1 MAQVLT
7 NLKGGR
13 LHAISM
19 RRTADETRDAGLTL
33 ERADRVHVSTNSP
46 LALGWVVKG
55 VVQRSPADRLTIAK
69 LLKPGDILVSVNGN
83 SVLSTVAEKSSRHL
97 FGPTEFSMEL
107 VVFSPDSQT
116 REENSVLME
125 QLEKQH
131 ADARKD
137 RSYMRSDAKKGGA
150 HKAGSHPVRQTWFSL
165 AVQGSHEEWEEMGG
179 ENPDPVRRRT
189 DLHGYLRLGG

>member
-1 MAQVLT
+1 MPKAVELYVDMAQVLT

-33 ERADRVHVSTNSP
+33 ERADCVHVSTNSP

-55 VVQRSPADRLTIAK
+55 VVQGSPADRLTIAK
-69 LLKPGDILVSVNGN
+69 FVKPGDILVSVNGN
-83 SVLSTVAEKSSRHL
+83 SVLRTVAEKSSRHL

-116 REENSVLME
+116 REENSVVLME

-137 RSYMRSDAKKGGA
+137 RSYMRSDAKKA
-150 HKAGSHPVRQTWFSL
+150 TSRQVR
-165 AVQGSHEEWEEMGG
+165 A
-179 ENPDPVRRRT
+179 DDVRG
-189 DLHGYLRLGG
+189 DMHAPAMEVGCCQPL